1 MSNTIYSI
9 PFRFRKTEN
18 LHILFWLVKDACW
31 AMNLRIPAII
41 MIVPTLA
48 VALMISWQTRH
59 MKSELYH
66 NIAIDFWI
74 VANCTWM
81 VGEFFGWDENLFQ
94 LINTNI
100 GLRQLA
106 IIPFSIG
113 LGVLAFY
120 YLVYKRKQVAAN
132 EDKIY
137 IQTAPEDIEDLKK
150 VAR

>member
-1 MSNTIYSI
+1 
-9 PFRFRKTEN
+9 
-18 LHILFWLVKDACW
+18 
-31 AMNLRIPAII
+31 MNLRIPAII